1 MRKFFSIFIVMIG
14 LFSFTVAEDNSIQK
28 NAEKSVI
35 QQDTNEE
42 EESLEIELLSNEIQ
56 ETRYPAWVGWTFGA
70 SEFAIDVYSSSGMSA
85 VTTISG
91 SIGPR
96 FNFTSMSAS
105 TISDPGFSIAGRLGF
120 GVSAVNNFR
129 TTGFVLP
136 IDLEASYTIGEFT
149 ASAGFSFLV
158 IPEIGNIKDITSA
171 GIYADLGFASL
182 VGGLSFRFGYIFHSS
197 GNLTLLNNKTIKI
210 DPLGGSFN
218 FGFHWQI

>member
-1 MRKFFSIFIVMIG
+1 MRKFFSVFIVMIG
-14 LFSFTVAEDNSIQK
+14 LFSFAIAEDSSVQESAKNS
-28 NAEKSVI
+28 AI

-42 EESLEIELLSNEIQ
+42 DSLSSELLLSEVQ
-56 ETRYPAWVGWTFGA
+56 ETRHPAWVGWVFGA

-85 VTTISG
+85 MSTISG

-96 FNFTSMSAS
+96 FNFTSMSSS
-105 TISDPGFSIAGRLGF
+105 TIADPGFSIAGRLGF
-120 GVSAVNNFR
+120 GVSGVNNFH

-136 IDLEASYTIGEFT
+136 IELEASYTVGSFT

-182 VGGLSFRFGYIFHSS
+182 IGGLSLRLGYIFHSS
-197 GNLTLLNNKTIKI
+197 GNLTLFNKNVAEI

>member
-1 MRKFFSIFIVMIG
+1 MRKFFSVFIVMIG
-14 LFSFTVAEDNSIQK
+14 LFSFAIAEDSSVQE

-35 QQDTNEE
+35 QQGTNEE
-42 EESLEIELLSNEIQ
+42 EESLDSELLLNEMQ
-56 ETRYPAWVGWTFGA
+56 ETRHPAWVGWVFGA

-85 VTTISG
+85 MSTISG

-105 TISDPGFSIAGRLGF
+105 TIADPGFSIAGRLGF
-120 GVSAVNNFR
+120 GVSGVNNFH

-136 IDLEASYTIGEFT
+136 IELEASYTVGKFT

-182 VGGLSFRFGYIFHSS
+182 IGGLSFRLGYIFHSN
-197 GNLTLLNNKTIKI
+197 GNLTLFNKNVAEI